1 MAASQKEMK
10 KQHNEEKA
18 ITITS
23 DGIKEPLIDHLPIK
37 ALGLFARTSK
47 TLRDDFQA
55 RLNKEAAHKLGQ
67 YIVYGDEEN
76 AKTMLE
82 ANPRLLLQTVT
93 VEDYSNRTITG
104 KPFQL
109 ALGAVDKAM
118 WQMMMPYLEGL
129 KKGEALKQFNSQFP
143 EGIEDTSAGEL
154 QHMYDALAKA
164 IIINDEED
172 GGTKEIEAFR
182 VEITKNDKITTGK
195 HFNEQHLVAVLN
207 SYINNFD
214 ALETWDNRD
223 KFWCQ
228 VVGYVQRQMPTNTA
242 QAHCSGLSRVNDNG
256 GVLLSRGRDYQY
268 GGSFPSRGTSEG
280 LGFDFALDAVSCVGF
295 RHSGADRDVLQRGM
309 YASTYRCGGWGELL
323 CALCRLGPVAKLT
336 NYVNQNQQAL
346 SDFGSL
352 LNQGSLLTQGSLTH
366 AL

>member
-118 WQMMMPYLEGL
+118 WQMMMPYFASLGE
-129 KKGEALKQFNSQFP
+129 GEALKQFNSQFP
-143 EGIEDTSAGEL
+143 SGIVDTPANEL
-154 QHMYDALAKA
+154 QLIYDKLAQA
-164 IIINDEED
+164 IINNED

-195 HFNEQHLVAVLN
+195 HFNEQHLVAVFN
-207 SYINNFD
+207 SYVKNFD
-214 ALETWDNRD
+214 ALVTWDNRA

-256 GVLLSRGRDYQY
+256 GVLLSRGRDYPY
-268 GGSFPSRGTSEG
+268 NGGSFPSRGTSEG
-280 LGFDFALDAVSCVGF
+280 LGFDFALDAFYVVGF
-295 RHSGADRDVLQRGM
+295 PRASGYVRPIAVGSWPMQAAWIATGARPLVL
-309 YASTYRCGGWGELL
+309 
-323 CALCRLGPVAKLT
+323 AKLT
-336 NYVNQNQQAL
+336 NYVNQNSAGL
-346 SDFGSL
+346 IRLRESL
-352 LNQGSLLTQGSLTH
+352 EPRQSIACSVM
-366 AL
+366 